1 MEEAKLSN
9 GNILKLESGGFGTTH
24 LIEVAPDGTV
34 VFTGQDSPSNFQTK
48 VDARLT
54 ALKATDPTIKVIE
67 ITSPP
72 PSIVNKR
79 FNFKPGVLEF
89 TPQTT
94 SLPDAVIRQFLYN
107 LSTKEKQS
115 TDPFQDWVDI
125 PNEAFEKTQWN
136 FYVDYDENRGL
147 YDSEGKFLGHITN
160 YTPFGD
166 VLEEAVVVATADTPK
181 ENAKSRKK
189 QLEEST
195 NTVKN
200 NTEKPKG
207 LSKFTPIII
216 QKGKELGVNMA
227 PTLLELAKDLF
238 PEGNPDVCPPEDVLL
253 ASLDKLNN
261 MIDALNAQSEQ
272 IQKIAELSGT
282 VATALDATKITA
294 TVLKFSIPIVSTAAK
309 FVPLI
314 PGAVVSALD
323 DIDWINN
330 TLLYS
335 NDGTPKLP
343 KALAAVGGITASI
356 AIVSVT
362 INRIVTTLERLKA
375 KLEKCLPDQDFA
387 TISPA
392 AKEFAS
398 LGNSNFEEAQPV
410 SYNGFIMEV
419 ETVPF
424 TPTVNRYQAVGYNT
438 YGVPLIKGELSF
450 SPNAQILINELK
462 FIIDRDNLKA
472 Y

>member
-54 ALKATDPTIKVIE
+54 ALKATDPNIKIIE

-72 PSIVNKR
+72 PSIVTK
-79 FNFKPGVLEF
+79 NFTYKPGVSNFNPNTNTLA
-89 TPQTT
+89 
-94 SLPDAVIRQFLYN
+94 DAEIRQFLYN
-107 LSTKEKQS
+107 IPASKKQS
-115 TDPFQDWVDI
+115 TDPFQDWVDL
-125 PNEAFEKTQWN
+125 PDVDYEKTQWK
-136 FYVDYDENRGL
+136 FTVEYDENQGL
-147 YDSEGKFLGHITN
+147 YSSEGKFLGNIVD
-160 YTPFGD
+160 YIPFGN
-166 VLEEAVVVATADTPK
+166 VLETAVITATVDTPK

-238 PEGNPDVCPPEDVLL
+238 PEGNPDLCPPKDVLL

-261 MIDALNAQSEQ
+261 MIGALNSQSEQ
-272 IQKIAELSGT
+272 LQKIAELSGT
-282 VATALDATKITA
+282 AATALDATKITA

-309 FVPLI
+309 FIPLI

-335 NDGTPKLP
+335 NDGNPKLP

-362 INRIVTTLERLKA
+362 INRIVTTLEKLKA

-392 AKEFAS
+392 AKQFAS